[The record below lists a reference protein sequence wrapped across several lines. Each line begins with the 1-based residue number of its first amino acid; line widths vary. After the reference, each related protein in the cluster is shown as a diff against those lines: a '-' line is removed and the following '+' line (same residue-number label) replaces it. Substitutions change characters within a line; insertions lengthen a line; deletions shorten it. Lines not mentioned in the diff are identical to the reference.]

1 MKRRAHVLTLACA
14 SNACLC
20 NYVWKH
26 NCAFA
31 RATKCAFGCAGTYG
45 LLCASI
51 KLCAF
56 CASTCAVHRVRVNVL
71 YSVFILYVSADE
83 HRVLYSLHLLHGQL
97 ESGHSCVLFSC
108 IFFITDCRETV
119 IILCVITHNLKTSV
133 LNCTTM
139 TILENTCCTKPC
151 SAHIN
156 TWCASSCA
164 DSNASC
170 ANVPL
175 ANVHFGKS
183 TQMYVHCSAICS
195 AAESVQ
201 TMLKNVQTAPACQSP
216 EKRPWVAEIVRRNFQ
231 LNIFAEKWKS

>member
-1 MKRRAHVLTLACA
+1 MDFFVQV
-14 SNACLC
+14 SN
-20 NYVWKH
+20 
-26 NCAFA
+26 
-31 RATKCAFGCAGTYG
+31 
-45 LLCASI
+45 
-51 KLCAF
+51 F
-56 CASTCAVHRVRVNVL
+56 CASTFSVLRVRANVL
-71 YSVFILYVSADE
+71 YSVFISYVSADE
-83 HRVLYSLHLLHGQL
+83 HRILYSLHLLHGQL

-108 IFFITDCRETV
+108 IFTDCRETV

-139 TILENTCCTKPC
+139 TILENMCCTKPC

-156 TWCASSCA
+156 TWCAPSCA

-201 TMLKNVQTAPACQSP
+201 TMLKNVQTAPAGQSP
-216 EKRPWVAEIVRRNFQ
+216 EKPPWVAEIVRDEFPAKY
-231 LNIFAEKWKS
+231 FFGKWKR

>member
-1 MKRRAHVLTLACA
+1 MCPL
-14 SNACLC
+14 
-20 NYVWKH
+20 
-26 NCAFA
+26 
-31 RATKCAFGCAGTYG
+31 
-45 LLCASI
+45 
-51 KLCAF
+51 
-56 CASTCAVHRVRVNVL
+56 
-71 YSVFILYVSADE
+71 
-83 HRVLYSLHLLHGQL
+83 
-97 ESGHSCVLFSC
+97 SC

-139 TILENTCCTKPC
+139 TILENMCCTKPC

-156 TWCASSCA
+156 TWCAPSCA

-170 ANVPL
+170 ANVPF

-201 TMLKNVQTAPACQSP
+201 TMLKNVQTAPAGQSP
-216 EKRPWVAEIVRRNFQ
+216 EKPPWVAEIVRDEFPAKY
-231 LNIFAEKWKS
+231 FFGKWKR